1 MEQDDSGNPAPS
13 GRRPVDDRDP
23 ARRSTPHNKDWLS
36 DPALYEVTKRHLDQ
50 IIAKAGNDGQ
60 PTTPSGTQG

>member
-1 MEQDDSGNPAPS
+1 MDG
-13 GRRPVDDRDP
+13 RDP
-23 ARRSTPHNKDWLS
+23 AEGRTPTIKDWLS

>member
-1 MEQDDSGNPAPS
+1 MEQTTQETQPHPEGVRWMIKTMLEVDS
-13 GRRPVDDRDP
+13 
-23 ARRSTPHNKDWLS
+23 HNKDWLS

-50 IIAKAGNDGQ
+50 VIAKAGNDGQ